1 MNIAKRPP
9 QMNWVYENPKAEIK
23 IAVIP
28 LRNVYNGEST
38 HAIIFVDIGSK
49 SYETAVLSLDECC
62 RYKKLMESLQLMPDL
77 SAKEKKKAGEVL
89 RRSIIQQQKEGELPL
104 YFDKNGCYCLTNKS
118 WVAVEGDTTIG
129 INPQICYVIDPQVEK
144 LKLLRTNNA
153 QPVTRLLKSIYNEPD
168 ELYLL
173 DQIKDEHDEIAK
185 ERDVISLHQSM
196 HALNARELDI
206 IRRRYYEDQTQMEI
220 ATELGISQAQV
231 SRLEKNA
238 IRSLRRQMDQ

>member
-104 YFDKNGCYCLTNKS
+104 YFDKNGCYCLPNKS

-144 LKLLRTNNA
+144 LKLLRTNQA
-153 QPVTRLLKSIYNEPD
+153 QPVTHLLNSISN
-168 ELYLL
+168 
-173 DQIKDEHDEIAK
+173 
-185 ERDVISLHQSM
+185 
-196 HALNARELDI
+196 
-206 IRRRYYEDQTQMEI
+206 
-220 ATELGISQAQV
+220 
-231 SRLEKNA
+231 
-238 IRSLRRQMDQ
+238 

>member
-77 SAKEKKKAGEVL
+77 SAKEKKKAGEAL
-89 RRSIIQQQKEGELPL
+89 RRSIIQQQKGR
-104 YFDKNGCYCLTNKS
+104 
-118 WVAVEGDTTIG
+118 
-129 INPQICYVIDPQVEK
+129 
-144 LKLLRTNNA
+144 RTSF
-153 QPVTRLLKSIYNEPD
+153 VL
-168 ELYLL
+168 
-173 DQIKDEHDEIAK
+173 
-185 ERDVISLHQSM
+185 
-196 HALNARELDI
+196 
-206 IRRRYYEDQTQMEI
+206 
-220 ATELGISQAQV
+220 
-231 SRLEKNA
+231 
-238 IRSLRRQMDQ
+238 

>member
-77 SAKEKKKAGEVL
+77 SAKEKKKAGEAL

-104 YFDKNGCYCLTNKS
+104 YFDKNGCYRLPNES

-129 INPQICYVIDPQVEK
+129 INPQICYVIDPQVGP
-144 LKLLRTNNA
+144 T
-153 QPVTRLLKSIYNEPD
+153 
-168 ELYLL
+168 
-173 DQIKDEHDEIAK
+173 
-185 ERDVISLHQSM
+185 M
-196 HALNARELDI
+196 HNP
-206 IRRRYYEDQTQMEI
+206 
-220 ATELGISQAQV
+220 
-231 SRLEKNA
+231 
-238 IRSLRRQMDQ
+238 